1 MESAQG
7 QYGRP
12 LGEPSK
18 PPTRRQYRIP
28 ERPRRAPR
36 KPRFPT
42 TAWGKVLGTGGSVVV
57 LLVLWAL
64 VASLSAK
71 TDTTATA
78 PAAEGLT
85 PSASYKTG
93 DCFSNF
99 DVGAEA
105 NRIVPCTQAH
115 SAQLVAT
122 AMYGARDSY
131 PGKDALEQRASDLCR
146 QTQLTLPQDTSM
158 LRQRNA
164 FPSQGSWSAGDRRV
178 DCFVESTKGNT
189 LTASFLP

>member
-7 QYGRP
+7 QYGHSVA
-12 LGEPSK
+12 EPSE
-18 PPTRRQYRIP
+18 PITRRQNRIP

-36 KPRFPT
+36 SSRLPA
-42 TAWGKVLGTGGSVVV
+42 TAWGKVLGAGGGVVV
-57 LLVLWAL
+57 LLILWAF
-64 VASLSAK
+64 VSSLSAK
-71 TDTTATA
+71 TETAVTA

-85 PSASYKTG
+85 PSANYKTG
-93 DCFSNF
+93 DCFANF
-99 DVGAEA
+99 DAGAAA
-105 NRIVPCTQAH
+105 NRLVPCTQAH

-122 AMYGARDSY
+122 AMYGAGDSY

-164 FPSQGSWSAGDRRV
+164 FPSQSSWSAGDRRV

-189 LTASFLP
+189 LTATFLP

>member
-7 QYGRP
+7 QYGHPVR
-12 LGEPSK
+12 EPSE
-18 PPTRRQYRIP
+18 PLTRRQIRIP

-36 KPRFPT
+36 SPRLPST
-42 TAWGKVLGTGGSVVV
+42 PWGKVLGAGGVVVV
-57 LLVLWAL
+57 LLVIWAL
-64 VASLSAK
+64 ASSLSAK
-71 TDTTATA
+71 SETAEAA

-93 DCFSNF
+93 DCFANF
-99 DVGAEA
+99 DANAEA
-105 NRIVPCTQAH
+105 NRLVPCTEAH

-122 AMYGARDSY
+122 AMYGPGDSY

-146 QTQLTLPQDTSM
+146 QTQLTLPQDTSA

-189 LTASFLP
+189 LTATFLP

>member
-7 QYGRP
+7 QYRRP
-12 LGEPSK
+12 LREPNE

-36 KPRFPT
+36 TRRLPT
-42 TAWGKVLGTGGSVVV
+42 SPWGKVLSTGGGVVV
-57 LLVLWAL
+57 LLILWAL
-64 VASLSAK
+64 IASLSAK
-71 TDTTATA
+71 SDTAATA

-99 DVGAEA
+99 NAGAAA

-122 AMYGARDSY
+122 AMYGTGDSY
-131 PGKDALEQRASDLCR
+131 PGKGALEQRASDLCR

>member
-1 MESAQG
+1 M
-7 QYGRP
+7 
-12 LGEPSK
+12 
-18 PPTRRQYRIP
+18 TRRQYRIP

-36 KPRFPT
+36 GPRLPAT
-42 TAWGKVLGTGGSVVV
+42 VWGKVLGASGAVVV
-57 LLVLWAL
+57 LLILWAII
-64 VASLSAK
+64 ASLSAK

-85 PSASYKTG
+85 PSASYKSG

-99 DVGAEA
+99 DASAQA
-105 NRIVPCTQAH
+105 NRVVPCTQAH

-122 AMYGARDSY
+122 AMYGAGGSY

-146 QTQLTLPQDTSM
+146 QTQLTLPQDTST

-164 FPSQGSWSAGDRRV
+164 FPSQSSWSAGDRRV

-189 LTASFLP
+189 LTASLLP